1 MITNTAIA
9 NHGYLLPGAS
19 RMSIT
24 QPDQEKLCDRRWV
37 GKFAQRSTADES
49 LTAARM
55 LPSHVLTTAFPT
67 GTPNG
72 VPPSALP
79 RRT

>member
-1 MITNTAIA
+1 MITTTTITT
-9 NHGYLLPGAS
+9 HGYLEAS

-37 GKFAQRSTADES
+37 GKFDQRITTDES
-49 LTAARM
+49 LPAARM
-55 LPSHVLTTAFPT
+55 LPTRTLTTGFPT

-72 VPPSALP
+72 VPPSALQ